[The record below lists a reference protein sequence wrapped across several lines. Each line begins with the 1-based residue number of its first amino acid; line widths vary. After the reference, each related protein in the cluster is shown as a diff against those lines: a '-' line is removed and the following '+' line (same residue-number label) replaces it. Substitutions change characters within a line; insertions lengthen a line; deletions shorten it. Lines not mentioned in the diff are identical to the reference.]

1 MKLIDAYNVESL
13 YDKMSSRTDL
23 SVTSTYKL
31 LKFFNQL
38 KVDADFYREKL
49 VEILN
54 EYAERDKEGKAIL
67 TDNGQKIQIQKDKI
81 QECEQ
86 KLKELAEIEIR
97 EPEITFTLNEIP
109 EGLSVQEFNLLMPF
123 IKE

>member
-1 MKLIDAYNVESL
+1 MKLVDAYNVESL
-13 YDKMSSRTDL
+13 YSKISSRTDL
-23 SVTSTYKL
+23 SVASTYKL
-31 LKFFNQL
+31 LKFFNKL

-54 EYAERDKEGKAIL
+54 EYAERDDTGKAIV
-67 TDNGQKIQIQKDKI
+67 TENGQKIQIQPDKLE
-81 QECEQ
+81 ECEQ
-86 KLKELAEIEIR
+86 KLQELAEIEIQ

>member
-1 MKLIDAYNVESL
+1 MKLVDAYNVESL
-13 YDKMSSRTDL
+13 YNKMSSRTDL
-23 SVTSTYKL
+23 SVVSTYKL
-31 LKFFNQL
+31 LKFFNKL

-54 EYAERDKEGKAIL
+54 EYAERDDTGKAIVSE
-67 TDNGQKIQIQKDKI
+67 NGQKIQIQPDKLE
-81 QECEQ
+81 ECEQ
-86 KLKELAEIEIR
+86 KLQELAEIEIQ

>member
-23 SVTSTYKL
+23 SVATTYKL
-31 LKFFNQL
+31 LKFFNKI

-49 VEILN
+49 IEILN
-54 EYAERDKEGKAIL
+54 EYAERDEEGKAIL
-67 TDNGQKIQIQKDKI
+67 TDNGQKIQIQKDRIK
-81 QECEQ
+81 ECEQ
-86 KLKELAEIEIR
+86 KLQELAEIEIQ
-97 EPEITFTLNEIP
+97 EPEVTFTLNEIP

>member
-1 MKLIDAYNVESL
+1 MKLVDAYNVESL
-13 YDKMSSRTDL
+13 YSKMSSRTDL
-23 SVTSTYKL
+23 SVASTYKL
-31 LKFFNQL
+31 LKFFNKL

-54 EYAERDKEGKAIL
+54 DYAERDDTGKAIV
-67 TDNGQKIQIQKDKI
+67 TENGQKIQIQPDKLE
-81 QECEQ
+81 ECEQ
-86 KLKELAEIEIR
+86 KLQELAEIEIQ